1 MYKGI
6 HDIISNQVE
15 MDWLGPT
22 EYRDN
27 TLCFGIWLLQLYGW
41 GAQRTLQEEVSDD
54 QGSSQTSSGG
64 VYGL

>member
-27 TLCFGIWLLQLYGW
+27 TLCFGIWLLSY
-41 GAQRTLQEEVSDD
+41 AV
-54 QGSSQTSSGG
+54 GSSENTAGG
-64 VYGL
+64 SLR